1 MSKKF
6 YLNDCLPVQTQN
18 GTNVVDLFHDMVL
31 GYRDMHKNRSLSLD
45 PSWVIS
51 DTFDKVTLCGMSL
64 QSLLAQLK
72 TERDLYGYACRLVTG
87 GSVIS
92 YEEPQLA
99 GDTELTLNFLFNGR
113 NAHNLLVAQ
122 KLDMIA
128 ASMPVENTLCVDSLD
143 LIYTDSVTR
152 NQVLKEIKNWYI
164 NNRDDVVRL
173 LTPPLPPETEPW
185 NRLIA
190 MLSQHGKVKWS
201 KIFEDEWDKLGKERQ
216 QLIVA
221 RFKDALDGGLLFPAN
236 SNNMNIVK
244 PDQKDR
250 TSKVHELRQIG
261 DGFRVYFECDDDAI
275 FIALF
280 ATKTHHCGANQEA
293 DFRYAKT
300 IVSRLRKGIM

>member
-6 YLNDCLPVQTQN
+6 YLNDCLPAQTQN
-18 GTNVVDLFHDMVL
+18 GTNVLALFHDMVL
-31 GYRDMHKNRSLSLD
+31 GYRDMHKNKSLSLD

-51 DTFDKVTLCGMSL
+51 DIFDKVTLCGVSL

-72 TERDLYGYACRLVTG
+72 TERDLYVYASRLVTG

-92 YEEPQLA
+92 FEEPQLA
-99 GDTELTLNFLFNGR
+99 GDTELKLNFSFNGH

-128 ASMPVENTLCVDSLD
+128 ASMPVENALCVDSLD
-143 LIYTDSVTR
+143 LIYTDSATG
-152 NQVLKEIKNWYI
+152 NQILKEIKNWYI
-164 NNRDDVVRL
+164 NNSDDVIRL

-190 MLSQHGKVKWS
+190 MLNQHGMVKWS
-201 KIFEDEWDKLGKERQ
+201 KIFKDDWDKLGKERQ

-221 RFKDALDGGLLFPAN
+221 RFNDALDGGLLFPAN
-236 SNNMNIVK
+236 SNNTNIVK

-261 DGFRVYFECDDDAI
+261 DGFRVYFECDGDAI

-280 ATKTHHCGANQEA
+280 ATKTHHYGASQEA

-300 IVSRLRKGIM
+300 IVSRLRKGII